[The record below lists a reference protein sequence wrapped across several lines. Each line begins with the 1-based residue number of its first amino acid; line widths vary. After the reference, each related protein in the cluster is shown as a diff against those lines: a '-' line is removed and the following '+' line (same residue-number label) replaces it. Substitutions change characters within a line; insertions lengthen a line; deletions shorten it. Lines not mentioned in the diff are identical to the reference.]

1 MATLEAAVTGAV
13 ASSLANVAVYPLDL
27 AKTLVQTQL
36 KENHIAK
43 SSGNFKGDAQNDS
56 TVENASATDRVD
68 GAGKQVRYE
77 NSLSCIVKIFKER
90 GFFGLYRG
98 MSTSIL
104 ANFIQSF
111 CYFFWYTFVRR
122 YYFNLK
128 SLRAQKLGLSARTRF
143 STIEE
148 LGLGVVAAATSQLFT
163 MPISTIAT
171 RQQTTDGGH
180 ESATLK
186 SVIKQIYH
194 EHKGD
199 VTGFWKGL
207 KVSLVLCINPSITYA
222 SYQKLRIF
230 LFETEELIGG
240 GKGSE
245 LTAGQNFL
253 LGVLSKIISTLITQ
267 PLIISKASLQRSGSQ
282 FRSFQQVIR
291 YLYLNEGLLALWKGV
306 RPQLA
311 KGILVQGL
319 LFMFKGE
326 LTKLLRR
333 TLFLYSNVFLNVR
346 RRFVAI

>member
-1 MATLEAAVTGAV
+1 M
-13 ASSLANVAVYPLDL
+13 
-27 AKTLVQTQL
+27 
-36 KENHIAK
+36 
-43 SSGNFKGDAQNDS
+43 
-56 TVENASATDRVD
+56 
-68 GAGKQVRYE
+68 
-77 NSLSCIVKIFKER
+77 
-90 GFFGLYRG
+90 
-98 MSTSIL
+98 
-104 ANFIQSF
+104 
-111 CYFFWYTFVRR
+111 
-122 YYFNLK
+122 K
-128 SLRAQKLGLSARTRF
+128 SLKAQKLGLPARTRF

-180 ESATLK
+180 DSATIK

-230 LFETEELIGG
+230 LFKTEELIGG

-346 RRFVAI
+346 RRFIAI